1 MSTETPL
8 SLRDIE
14 LAAEQVHGR
23 VRRTP
28 VMHAV
33 PLKESIA
40 GVNLF
45 IKLENLQISGSFK
58 ARGAINK
65 LAHLS
70 RDEIARGL
78 VTASGGNHGLAVAYA
93 GWLFNVPA
101 TVYLPSNAPMIKET
115 NLKAWGATVKRVGQV
130 WDEANVAALEEAN
143 KSGAT
148 YIHPFN
154 DPIVIAGQGTL
165 ALEILHDL
173 QQVNVIVIAIGGGG
187 LIAGAALAAK
197 SIKPS
202 IKVIGVEPTGAPTL
216 YESVKAGCLI
226 TLDHIATQANTLAP
240 RRSSQLNLD
249 LISKHVDEMVLVT
262 DDEMRSTAQW
272 LWRELG
278 IGAELSS
285 AAAVAALLHGK
296 VTLPAHANVCAVV
309 CSAGTDGMG

>member
-14 LAAEQVHGR
+14 LAAEHVHGR

-28 VMHAV
+28 VLHAS
-33 PLKESIA
+33 PLKETIA

-65 LAHLS
+65 LVHLS
-70 RDEIARGL
+70 RDDIARGL

-93 GWLFNVPA
+93 GWLFNTAA
-101 TVYLPSNAPMIKET
+101 TVFLPSNAPMVKET
-115 NLKAWGATVKRVGQV
+115 NLKSWGAMVKRVGQV
-130 WDEANVAALEEAN
+130 WDEANVAALQEASE
-143 KSGAT
+143 SGAT
-148 YIHPFN
+148 YIHPF
-154 DPIVIAGQGTL
+154 DDAQVIAGQGTL
-165 ALEILHDL
+165 ALEVLHDL
-173 QQVNVIVIAIGGGG
+173 PQADAIVIAIGGGG

-197 SIKPS
+197 ALKPS

-216 YESVKAGCLI
+216 YESVRAGHLVTLEHI
-226 TLDHIATQANTLAP
+226 TTQANTLAP

-249 LISKHVDEMVLVT
+249 LISTFVDEIVLVT
-262 DDEMRSTAQW
+262 DDEMRNTAQW

-285 AAAVAALLHGK
+285 AAAVAALQHGK
-296 VTLPAHANVCAVV
+296 ITLPANSNVCAVV
-309 CSAGTDGMG
+309 CSAGTDGM